1 MLAGTRGSASQERLV
16 TYNVRNIAIAL
27 VLAIAAAA
35 VVLIYTTSYRQSVT
49 KGQKRVDVMVASRD
63 IVAGTPADEAA
74 GAMALTS
81 VLSDDKA
88 PGALSTTAGLD
99 GKVAA
104 QTIYAGQQV
113 VAAAFGT
120 STTQA
125 ASLQITKDER
135 AVRVTIQKAN
145 GMIGDVKAGDYV
157 DVFATIFT
165 KGNDDNPNGQSH
177 QPKDPQRLHVETS
190 GDRIFTRRLLTKV
203 RVLEVPPDESNAK
216 GGLSKGAGKDDL
228 TLTLAVSQS
237 DAAKIAFTQTAPD
250 TAKLWFVVRPP
261 EAVAQDQPLT
271 IETIESMISD
281 GESPAEL
288 KKKDQKPLDLLY
300 GGGQ

>member
-1 MLAGTRGSASQERLV
+1 
-16 TYNVRNIAIAL
+16 
-27 VLAIAAAA
+27 
-35 VVLIYTTSYRQSVT
+35 VVLVYTTSYRQSVT

-63 IVAGTPADEAA
+63 IVAGTPAEEAA
-74 GAMALTS
+74 GAMVLTS

-88 PGALSTTAGLD
+88 PGALSTSAGLD

-135 AVRVTIQKAN
+135 AVRVTVQQAS
-145 GMIGDVKAGDYV
+145 GMIGDVKAGDFV
-157 DVFATIFT
+157 DVFATIFAAEEQ
-165 KGNDDNPNGQSH
+165 GGGANPATPGGTPRPAGPNNGQDH
-177 QPKDPQRLHVETS
+177 LLT
-190 GDRIFTRRLLTKV
+190 GTARIFTRRLLTKV
-203 RVLEVPPDESNAK
+203 RVLEVPEDQSKVK
-216 GGLSKGAGKDDL
+216 GGLAKGAKNDDMIV
-228 TLTLAVSQS
+228 TLAVSQA
-237 DAAKIAFTQTAPD
+237 DAAKIAFTQAAPD
-250 TAKLWFVVRPP
+250 TVKLWFVVRPP

-271 IETIESMISD
+271 IETIESMIAD

-288 KKKDQKPLDLLY
+288 KKKYAESLKLVY
-300 GGGQ
+300 AGGQ

>member
-1 MLAGTRGSASQERLV
+1 V

-35 VVLIYTTSYRQSVT
+35 VVLVYTTSYRQSVT

-63 IVAGTPADEAA
+63 IVAGTPAEEAA
-74 GAMALTS
+74 GAMVLSS

-88 PGALSTTAGLD
+88 PGALSTTAGLE

-125 ASLQITKDER
+125 PALQITKDER
-135 AVRVTIQKAN
+135 AVNVTIQRDA

-157 DVFATIFT
+157 DIFATIFMN
-165 KGNDDNPNGQSH
+165 GGDDNENGKLHAPGEPN
-177 QPKDPQRLHVETS
+177 RLHAETGS
-190 GDRIFTRRLLTKV
+190 ARVFTRRLLTKV
-203 RVLEVPPDESNAK
+203 RVLAVPEDDTKVKGGLAK
-216 GGLSKGAGKDDL
+216 GGGGKNDGL
-228 TLTLAVSQS
+228 IVTLAVSQS

-271 IETIESMISD
+271 IETIESMLAD

-288 KKKDQKPLDLLY
+288 KKKYAKPLDLIY
-300 GGGQ
+300 GG

>member
-1 MLAGTRGSASQERLV
+1 M
-16 TYNVRNIAIAL
+16 TYNVRNIAIA
-27 VLAIAAAA
+27 VVMAIAAAA

-63 IVAGTPADEAA
+63 IVAGTPAEEAA
-74 GAMALTS
+74 GAMVLTS

-135 AVRVTIQKAN
+135 AVRVVVQQAN
-145 GMIGDVKAGDYV
+145 GMLGDVKAGDFV
-157 DVFATIFT
+157 DVFATIYAKDESQGPT
-165 KGNDDNPNGQSH
+165 AVTPGATARPDAGNNHLVTG
-177 QPKDPQRLHVETS
+177 
-190 GDRIFTRRLLTKV
+190 GDRVFTRRLLTKV
-203 RVLEVPPDESNAK
+203 RVLEVPEDQTKGK
-216 GGLSKGAGKDDL
+216 GGLAKGAGKDDL
-228 TLTLAVSQS
+228 TVTLAVSQA
-237 DAAKIAFTQTAPD
+237 DAAKIAFTQTATD
-250 TAKLWFVVRPP
+250 SAKLWFVVRPP

-271 IETIESMISD
+271 VETLESMIAD

-288 KKKDQKPLDLLY
+288 KKKYAESLKLLY
-300 GGGQ
+300 PGG

>member
-1 MLAGTRGSASQERLV
+1 V
-16 TYNVRNIAIAL
+16 TYNVRNIAIA
-27 VLAIAAAA
+27 VVMAIAAAA
-35 VVLIYTTSYRQSVT
+35 VVLVYTTSYRQSVT

-63 IVAGTPADEAA
+63 IVAGTPAEEAA
-74 GAMALTS
+74 GAMVLTS

-125 ASLQITKDER
+125 PALQITKDER
-135 AVRVTIQKAN
+135 AVNVTVQRDS
-145 GMIGDVKAGDYV
+145 GMIGDVKAGDYI
-157 DVFATIFT
+157 DVFATIFSGGEGDNSGT
-165 KGNDDNPNGQSH
+165 GTGNAGGAGALPSAQHNGADHLSTGGE
-177 QPKDPQRLHVETS
+177 RV
-190 GDRIFTRRLLTKV
+190 FTRRLLTKV
-203 RVLEVPPDESNAK
+203 RVLAVPEDEAKVK
-216 GGLSKGAGKDDL
+216 GGLSKGAKNDDMIV
-228 TLTLAVSQS
+228 TLAVSQA
-237 DAAKIAFTQTAPD
+237 DAAKIAFTQNAPD
-250 TAKLWFVVRPP
+250 TAKLWFAVRPP

-271 IETIESMISD
+271 IETIESMIAD

-288 KKKDQKPLDLLY
+288 KKKYAESLKLVY
-300 GGGQ
+300 AGGQ

>member
-1 MLAGTRGSASQERLV
+1 V
-16 TYNVRNIAIAL
+16 TYNVRNIAIA
-27 VLAIAAAA
+27 VVMAIAAAA
-35 VVLIYTTSYRQSVT
+35 VVLVYTTSYRQSVT

-63 IVAGTPADEAA
+63 IVAGTPAEEAA
-74 GAMALTS
+74 GAMVLTS

-125 ASLQITKDER
+125 PALQITKDER
-135 AVRVTIQKAN
+135 AVNVTVQRDS
-145 GMIGDVKAGDYV
+145 GMIGDVKAGDYI
-157 DVFATIFT
+157 DVFATILT
-165 KGNDDNPNGQSH
+165 NGSDDNGNGLRH
-177 QPKDPQRLHVETS
+177 QPVEPNRLHAET
-190 GDRIFTRRLLTKV
+190 GGARVFTRRLLTKV
-203 RVLEVPPDESNAK
+203 RVLSVPEEEGKVK
-216 GGLSKGAGKDDL
+216 GGLAKGAKNDDMIV
-228 TLTLAVSQS
+228 TLAVSQA
-237 DAAKIAFTQTAPD
+237 DAAKIAFTQTVPD
-250 TAKLWFVVRPP
+250 SAKLWFVVRPP

-271 IETIESMISD
+271 IETLESMISD

-288 KKKDQKPLDLLY
+288 KKKYQKPLDMLY

>member
-1 MLAGTRGSASQERLV
+1 M

-35 VVLIYTTSYRQSVT
+35 VVLVYTTSYRQSVT

-63 IVAGTPADEAA
+63 IVAGTPAEEAA
-74 GAMALTS
+74 GAMVLSS

-125 ASLQITKDER
+125 PALQITKDER
-135 AVRVTIQKAN
+135 AVNVSVQRDS
-145 GMIGDVKAGDYV
+145 GMIGDVKAGDYI
-157 DVFATIFT
+157 DIFATIFT
-165 KGNDDNPNGQSH
+165 GNDNNENGKLHAAVEPN
-177 QPKDPQRLHVETS
+177 RLHAATGTE
-190 GDRIFTRRLLTKV
+190 RIFTRRLLTKV
-203 RVLEVPPDESNAK
+203 RVLAVPEDESKVK
-216 GGLSKGAGKDDL
+216 GGLAKGAKNDEL
-228 TLTLAVSQS
+228 IITLAVSQA
-237 DAAKIAFTQTAPD
+237 DAAKIAFTQSAPD

-271 IETIESMISD
+271 IETIESMIAD

-288 KKKDQKPLDLLY
+288 KKKYQKPLDLLY

>member
-1 MLAGTRGSASQERLV
+1 M
-16 TYNVRNIAIAL
+16 TYNVRNIAIA
-27 VLAIAAAA
+27 VVMAIAAAA

-63 IVAGTPADEAA
+63 IVAGTPAEEAA
-74 GAMALTS
+74 GAMVLTS

-104 QTIYAGQQV
+104 QTVYAGQQV

-135 AVRVTIQKAN
+135 AVNVTVQRAS
-145 GMIGDVKAGDYV
+145 GMIGDVKAGDFI
-157 DVFATIFT
+157 DIFATIFAAEEQAGSAAAAT
-165 KGNDDNPNGQSH
+165 DTNPG
-177 QPKDPQRLHVETS
+177 PTTPGTGKDHLLT
-190 GDRIFTRRLLTKV
+190 GTARIFTRRLLTKV
-203 RVLEVPPDESNAK
+203 RVLAVPEDDSKAK
-216 GGLSKGAGKDDL
+216 GGLSKGAKSDDMIV
-228 TLTLAVSQS
+228 TLAVSQA
-237 DAAKIAFTQTAPD
+237 DAAKIAFTQAAPD

-271 IETIESMISD
+271 IETIESMLAD

-288 KKKDQKPLDLLY
+288 KKKYAESLKLLY
-300 GGGQ
+300 PGG

>member
-35 VVLIYTTSYRQSVT
+35 VVLVYTTSYRQSVT

-63 IVAGTPADEAA
+63 IVAGTPAEEAA
-74 GAMALTS
+74 GAMVLSS

-125 ASLQITKDER
+125 PALQITKDER
-135 AVRVTIQKAN
+135 AVNVTIQRDA
-145 GMIGDVKAGDYV
+145 GMIGDVKAGDFV
-157 DVFATIFT
+157 DVFATIFAA
-165 KGNDDNPNGQSH
+165 DEGQGTGDAATAAGTPAGSH
-177 QPKDPQRLHVETS
+177 AQQNHLTTGSNRV
-190 GDRIFTRRLLTKV
+190 FTRRLLTKV
-203 RVLEVPPDESNAK
+203 RVLAVPEDDSKVKGGLAK
-216 GGLSKGAGKDDL
+216 GGGGKNDGL
-228 TLTLAVSQS
+228 IVTLAVSQS
-237 DAAKIAFTQTAPD
+237 DAAKIAFTQAAPD
-250 TAKLWFVVRPP
+250 TAKLWFAVR
-261 EAVAQDQPLT
+261 
-271 IETIESMISD
+271 
-281 GESPAEL
+281 
-288 KKKDQKPLDLLY
+288 
-300 GGGQ
+300 

>member
-1 MLAGTRGSASQERLV
+1 V
-16 TYNVRNIAIAL
+16 TYNVRNIAIAV
-27 VLAIAAAA
+27 VLAVAAAL
-35 VVLIYTTSYRQSVT
+35 VVLVYTTSYRQSVT

-63 IVAGTPADEAA
+63 IVAGTPAEEAA
-74 GAMALTS
+74 GAMVLTS

-125 ASLQITKDER
+125 PALQITKDER
-135 AVRVTIQKAN
+135 AVNVVVQRSS
-145 GMIGDVKAGDYV
+145 GMIGDVKAGDYI
-157 DVFATIFT
+157 DVFATLFT
-165 KGNDDNPNGQSH
+165 NGNDDNLNGQKH
-177 QPKDPQRLHVETS
+177 QPLEPNRLHAES
-190 GDRIFTRRLLTKV
+190 GNSRIFTRRLLTKV
-203 RVLEVPPDESNAK
+203 RVLAVPEDDTKLKGGLAK
-216 GGLSKGAGKDDL
+216 GGGGKNDDL
-228 TLTLAVSQS
+228 IVTLAVSQA
-237 DAAKIAFTQTAPD
+237 DAAKIAFTQTAGD
-250 TAKLWFVVRPP
+250 SAKLWFVVRPP

-271 IETIESMISD
+271 IETIESMIAD

-288 KKKDQKPLDLLY
+288 KKKYQKPLDMLY

>member
-1 MLAGTRGSASQERLV
+1 M
-16 TYNVRNIAIAL
+16 TYNVRNIAIA
-27 VLAIAAAA
+27 VVMAIAAAA

-63 IVAGTPADEAA
+63 IVAGTPAAEAA
-74 GAMALTS
+74 GAMTLTS

-125 ASLQITKDER
+125 AALQITKDER
-135 AVRVTIQKAN
+135 AIRVTVQQAS
-145 GMIGDVKAGDYV
+145 GMLGQVHPGDYI
-157 DVFATIFT
+157 DVFATLFT
-165 KGNDDNPNGQSH
+165 KDEDQGPGTGTPAPGNTPRPGGLNGH
-177 QPKDPQRLHVETS
+177 LVTG
-190 GDRIFTRRLLTKV
+190 GDRIYTRRLLTKV
-203 RVLEVPPDESNAK
+203 RVLEVPDDQTKGK
-216 GGLSKGAGKDDL
+216 GGLAKGASKDDL
-228 TLTLAVSQS
+228 TVTLAVSQS
-237 DAAKIAFTQTAPD
+237 DAAKIAFTQTAGD
-250 TAKLWFVVRPP
+250 SAKLWFVVRPP
-261 EAVAQDQPLT
+261 DAVAQDQPLT
-271 IETIESMISD
+271 IETLESMISD

-288 KKKDQKPLDLLY
+288 KKKYASSLKLLY
-300 GGGQ
+300 PGG

>member
-1 MLAGTRGSASQERLV
+1 M

-27 VLAIAAAA
+27 VMAIAAAA
-35 VVLIYTTSYRQSVT
+35 VVLVYTTSYRQSVT

-63 IVAGTPADEAA
+63 IVAGTPAEEAA
-74 GAMALTS
+74 GAMVLTS

-125 ASLQITKDER
+125 PALQITKDER
-135 AVRVTIQKAN
+135 AVNVTVQRDS
-145 GMIGDVKAGDYV
+145 GMIGDVKAGDYI
-157 DVFATIFT
+157 DIFATIFASEE
-165 KGNDDNPNGQSH
+165 GQ
-177 QPKDPQRLHVETS
+177 VS
-190 GDRIFTRRLLTKV
+190 GDAATAAGTPQPGSRQGHLDTGNARVFTRRLLTKV
-203 RVLEVPPDESNAK
+203 RVLAVPEDDSKVK
-216 GGLSKGAGKDDL
+216 GGLAKGAKNDEMIV
-228 TLTLAVSQS
+228 TLAVSQT
-237 DAAKIAFTQTAPD
+237 DAAKIAFTQTAGD

-271 IETIESMISD
+271 IETIESMIAD

-288 KKKDQKPLDLLY
+288 KKKYAESLKLLY
-300 GGGQ
+300 PGG

>member
-1 MLAGTRGSASQERLV
+1 V
-16 TYNVRNIAIAL
+16 TYNVRNIAIA
-27 VLAIAAAA
+27 VVMAIAAAA

-63 IVAGTPADEAA
+63 IVAGTPAEEAA
-74 GAMALTS
+74 GAMVLTS

-104 QTIYAGQQV
+104 QTVYAGQQV

-125 ASLQITKDER
+125 PALQITKDER
-135 AVRVTIQKAN
+135 AVNVTVQRDS
-145 GMIGDVKAGDYV
+145 GMIGDVKAGDFI
-157 DVFATIFT
+157 DVFATILT
-165 KGNDDNPNGQSH
+165 GDDGGVNPDAATASGTPNTTGKGTHLDTG
-177 QPKDPQRLHVETS
+177 S
-190 GDRIFTRRLLTKV
+190 GRIFTRRLLTKV
-203 RVLEVPPDESNAK
+203 RVLAVPEDESKVK
-216 GGLSKGAGKDDL
+216 GGLAKGAKTDEMIV
-228 TLTLAVSQS
+228 TLAVSQS

-250 TAKLWFVVRPP
+250 TAKLWFAVRPP

-271 IETIESMISD
+271 IETIESMLAD

-288 KKKDQKPLDLLY
+288 KKKYAESLKLLY
-300 GGGQ
+300 PGG

>member
-1 MLAGTRGSASQERLV
+1 V
-16 TYNVRNIAIAL
+16 TYNVRNIAIA
-27 VLAIAAAA
+27 VVMAIAAAA

-63 IVAGTPADEAA
+63 IVAGTPAEEAA
-74 GAMALTS
+74 GAMTLTS

-88 PGALSTTAGLD
+88 PGALSTSAGLD

-135 AVRVTIQKAN
+135 AVRVTVQQAS

-165 KGNDDNPNGQSH
+165 NGNDDNKNGASHAPPDPN
-177 QPKDPQRLHVETS
+177 RLHAETGS
-190 GDRIFTRRLLTKV
+190 ARVFTRRLLTKV
-203 RVLEVPPDESNAK
+203 RVLEVPEDQSKVKGGLAK
-216 GGLSKGAGKDDL
+216 GGKSEDL
-228 TLTLAVSQS
+228 IVTLAVSQS
-237 DAAKIAFTQTAPD
+237 DAAKIAFTQAAPD

-271 IETIESMISD
+271 IETIESMIAD

-288 KKKDQKPLDLLY
+288 KKKYQKPLDMLY

>member
-1 MLAGTRGSASQERLV
+1 V

-35 VVLIYTTSYRQSVT
+35 VVLVYTTSYRQSVT

-63 IVAGTPADEAA
+63 IVAGTPTEEAA
-74 GAMALTS
+74 GAMVLTS

-88 PGALSTTAGLD
+88 PGALSTTAGLE

-125 ASLQITKDER
+125 PALQITKDER
-135 AVRVTIQKAN
+135 AVNVSVQRDS
-145 GMIGDVKAGDYV
+145 GMIGDVKAGDYI

-165 KGNDDNPNGQSH
+165 GGGDEPKNGSLHTPAEPN
-177 QPKDPQRLHVETS
+177 RLHIET
-190 GDRIFTRRLLTKV
+190 GTARVFTRRLMTKV
-203 RVLEVPPDESNAK
+203 RVLAVPEEEGKVK
-216 GGLSKGAGKDDL
+216 GGLAKGAKNDEL
-228 TLTLAVSQS
+228 IVTLAVSQA
-237 DAAKIAFTQTAPD
+237 DAAKIAFTQTATD

-271 IETIESMISD
+271 IETIESMIAD

-288 KKKDQKPLDLLY
+288 KKKYAKPLDLIY